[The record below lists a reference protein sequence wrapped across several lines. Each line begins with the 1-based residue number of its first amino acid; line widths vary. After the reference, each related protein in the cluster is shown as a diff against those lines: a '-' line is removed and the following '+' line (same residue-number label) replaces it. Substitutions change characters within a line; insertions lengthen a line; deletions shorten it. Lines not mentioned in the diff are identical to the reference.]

1 MQFRALTH
9 LGNILS
15 AGDIVM
21 GYDMSSAVYNDADT
35 KGERPLCDLKL
46 LVSAALRATCV
57 CGIKLLVY
65 AVCSLKLLVE
75 AAVYNDAN
83 TKGVRPA
90 QR

>member
-35 KGERPLCDLKL
+35 KGERPLCGL
-46 LVSAALRATCV
+46 
-57 CGIKLLVY
+57 KLLVY
-65 AVCSLKLLVE
+65 AY
-75 AAVYNDAN
+75 AALSY
-83 TKGVRPA
+83 
-90 QR
+90 